1 MKHCTITGLILTV
14 LAICLTQIDA
24 QAAKTVKIKLTGT
37 AFENI
42 LMTVGQ
48 SGRTEVISQ
57 MPYILEVPK
66 SELPLK
72 LKFQSEHYLYF
83 DIDVPKKP
91 YDTTGHVYL
100 VKVNETATN
109 WNYNNLAANSANAP
123 HNAPVM
129 GQTILDGPV
138 KGLDLSRKINVA
150 PVTGAI
156 NDKTVAV
163 IICNEEYEMAENVDN
178 ATNDGLAF
186 KEYCIKTL
194 GIPSRNIKYGENLSF
209 GKMRKNI
216 NDALDLA
223 GLFNDEAKLIVYY
236 AGHGIPD
243 NKTKDAFLMP
253 VDADGTDTDICLSLK
268 GLYDK
273 LNASDLKQ
281 CVVFLDACFSG
292 EQRDGSMIVAARGVK
307 IKPKEAEPQGK
318 TVVFSATSGNETAFS
333 YKQENHGL
341 FTYYLLDKLQSS
353 KGKASLGELA
363 EHLKEKLSIASR
375 QINNMPQTPTV
386 SVAAGVS
393 DNWKSL
399 KLNK

>member
-1 MKHCTITGLILTV
+1 
-14 LAICLTQIDA
+14 
-24 QAAKTVKIKLTGT
+24 
-37 AFENI
+37 
-42 LMTVGQ
+42 
-48 SGRTEVISQ
+48 
-57 MPYILEVPK
+57 
-66 SELPLK
+66 
-72 LKFQSEHYLYF
+72 
-83 DIDVPKKP
+83 
-91 YDTTGHVYL
+91 
-100 VKVNETATN
+100 
-109 WNYNNLAANSANAP
+109 
-123 HNAPVM
+123 
-129 GQTILDGPV
+129 
-138 KGLDLSRKINVA
+138 
-150 PVTGAI
+150 
-156 NDKTVAV
+156 
-163 IICNEEYEMAENVDN
+163 
-178 ATNDGLAF
+178 
-186 KEYCIKTL
+186 
-194 GIPSRNIKYGENLSF
+194 
-209 GKMRKNI
+209 
-216 NDALDLA
+216 
-223 GLFNDEAKLIVYY
+223 
-236 AGHGIPD
+236 
-243 NKTKDAFLMP
+243 MP

-363 EHLKEKLSIASR
+363 EHLKEKVSIASR